1 MCLLNKKK
9 DKKSESRSPDGICF
23 LFFSL
28 LDGDRL
34 LLDFLIRKDTIRAF
48 YSFR

>member
-1 MCLLNKKK
+1 MNKTKEKNLKADLLMG
-9 DKKSESRSPDGICF
+9 SVFYFPI
-23 LFFSL
+23 